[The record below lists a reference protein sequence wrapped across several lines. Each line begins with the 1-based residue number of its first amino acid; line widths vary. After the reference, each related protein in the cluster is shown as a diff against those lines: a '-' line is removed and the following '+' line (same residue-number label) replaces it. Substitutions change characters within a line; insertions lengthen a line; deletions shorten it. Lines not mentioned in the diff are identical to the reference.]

1 MMLTRIFIFSIGLVL
16 AVNAL
21 PAVTVPKYLAVYY
34 GWPSSV
40 QNSQGDWT
48 KALDWFMQFDS
59 IVFADALLN
68 SSHLDYNKTI
78 FIITNLRASQKKVF
92 GYVDLGVT
100 TQNLS
105 VTKMK
110 TSVDTWYGMGATV
123 RLYQILGVC
132 FILVHVCRAYSGMML
147 VTITV

>member
-34 GWPSSV
+34 GWPSLV
-40 QNSQGDWT
+40 QSSQGDLT
-48 KALDWFMQFDS
+48 KAINWFKKFDL

-68 SSHLDYNKTI
+68 SSHPDYNKTVI
-78 FIITNLRASQKKVF
+78 IITNLRAYQKKIF

-105 VTKMK
+105 LPQMYKA
-110 TSVDTWYGMGATV
+110 VDTWYGMGATV
-123 RLYQILGVC
+123 RLYGIVL
-132 FILVHVCRAYSGMML
+132 LVLCCSCL
-147 VTITV
+147 